1 MHKRRCAKQNGSSVQ
16 CTGARAKHMESSVQ
30 CCLCGGGVQCTRGV
44 QSEQRAACNAQ
55 EGVCKAKWEQRAM
68 LCGRAMENG
77 SSVQCTGG
85 CAKQNG
91 NSVQRIRCV
100 QRNREQRAMHKKGCA
115 KRNGSSVQCTG
126 GCAKHYGSG
135 VQCTTGGVQSK
146 MGAVCNAQEACRASG
161 KQRAMH
167 KKGCAKQNGSSV
179 QCSGGVQS
187 KWRAACNAQEAC
199 KGNRSNMQ
207 CTREGVQSIMG
218 AVCNAQEG
226 ACKVK

>member
-16 CTGARAKHMESSVQ
+16 CTGARAKQMESSVQ

-91 NSVQRIRCV
+91 NSV
-100 QRNREQRAMHKKGCA
+100 
-115 KRNGSSVQCTG
+115 
-126 GCAKHYGSG
+126 
-135 VQCTTGGVQSK
+135 
-146 MGAVCNAQEACRASG
+146 
-161 KQRAMH
+161 
-167 KKGCAKQNGSSV
+167 
-179 QCSGGVQS
+179 
-187 KWRAACNAQEAC
+187 
-199 KGNRSNMQ
+199 
-207 CTREGVQSIMG
+207 
-218 AVCNAQEG
+218 
-226 ACKVK
+226 